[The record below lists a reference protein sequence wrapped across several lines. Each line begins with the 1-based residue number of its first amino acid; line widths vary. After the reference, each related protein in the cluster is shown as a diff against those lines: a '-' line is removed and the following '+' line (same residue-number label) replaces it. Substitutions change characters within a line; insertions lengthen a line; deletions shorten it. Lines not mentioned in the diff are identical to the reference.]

1 MKQKAEQPA
10 PAYEQ
15 VDYGTPQTSDE
26 EGETKED
33 SVVADSKEDGAVAD
47 SDNMEVS
54 SPSTA
59 REPSSQASP
68 SPAPSEEENV
78 GLSLVRHEPSTTAA
92 ASLQGGSGSSHH
104 RVPRAAH
111 SAVAVRRI

>member
-47 SDNMEVS
+47 SDNMEVP
-54 SPSTA
+54 SPPPA
-59 REPSSQASP
+59 REPSFKP
-68 SPAPSEEENV
+68 V
-78 GLSLVRHEPSTTAA
+78 VFTT
-92 ASLQGGSGSSHH
+92 QG
-104 RVPRAAH
+104 VT
-111 SAVAVRRI
+111 